1 MSFVEKEPILIF
13 LHLIL
18 QKVIQKGQAYPI
30 LKYQNRNF
38 YLTKFEKSK
47 VLKSKQVSTNS
58 ESNKSKY
65 NKTFSTLKTAP
76 QKDSTTYQN

>member
-1 MSFVEKEPILIF
+1 MEKEPILIF

-30 LKYQNRNF
+30 LKYQNINF

-47 VLKSKQVSTNS
+47 VLKSKQISTNS

-65 NKTFSTLKTAP
+65 S
-76 QKDSTTYQN
+76 

>member
-1 MSFVEKEPILIF
+1 MEKEPILIF

-30 LKYQNRNF
+30 LKYQNKTF
-38 YLTKFEKSK
+38 YLTKFEKPK

-58 ESNKSKY
+58 ESIKSKY
-65 NKTFSTLKTAP
+65 NKTFSTVKTAP
-76 QKDSTTYQN
+76 Q